1 MSSFQVQQLLWD
13 EMLSLLASSSW
24 SDTSESPI
32 PATTTSCDVPVI
44 GGAKRK
50 TSNARM
56 GYCEHPKHFLYRQEP
71 FTLGATP
78 RRGRPPKGT
87 KASDIVCPPLTVRP
101 LPRRL
106 EMVVGKK
113 NICVCLTCLK
123 RTDLDAEYLVHPAYI
138 GPQQK
143 KL

>member
-1 MSSFQVQQLLWD
+1 MTSSFEVQQFLWD
-13 EMLSLLASSSW
+13 DMLTLLASSSW
-24 SDTSESPI
+24 SDTPESRLPT
-32 PATTTSCDVPVI
+32 PTTSCVPVI
-44 GGAKRK
+44 GTKRK

-56 GYCEHPKHFLYRQEP
+56 GYCEHPKHVLYRQEP

-87 KASDIVCPPLTVRP
+87 KASDLVCPPLTVRP

-123 RTDLDAEYLVHPAYI
+123 RTDLDTEYIVHPAYI